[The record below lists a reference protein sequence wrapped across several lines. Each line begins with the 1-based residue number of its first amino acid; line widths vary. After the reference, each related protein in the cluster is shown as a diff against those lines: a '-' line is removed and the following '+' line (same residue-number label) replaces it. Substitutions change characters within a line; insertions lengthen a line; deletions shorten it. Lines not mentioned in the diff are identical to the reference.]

1 MALEPLASS
10 VVVTAET
17 TPVEANTTPAPV
29 TTITRHEIEQRAA
42 TSLPDLLATLPG
54 FSLDRTGPEGGET
67 SLFLDGGNSNYTKVL
82 VDGTPAN
89 DSGGLLDF
97 SNFTLDNVEK
107 IEVVH
112 GAESAVYGSDAMT
125 GVIQIFTH
133 RGDTREPELDLTGE
147 GDHLIPAAA
156 PPRSAGCSALWI
168 TPSRMAI
175 SLLPARDLTT
185 HF

>member
-1 MALEPLASS
+1 
-10 VVVTAET
+10 
-17 TPVEANTTPAPV
+17 
-29 TTITRHEIEQRAA
+29 
-42 TSLPDLLATLPG
+42 
-54 FSLDRTGPEGGET
+54 
-67 SLFLDGGNSNYTKVL
+67 
-82 VDGTPAN
+82 
-89 DSGGLLDF
+89 
-97 SNFTLDNVEK
+97 VEK

-147 GDHLIPAAA
+147 GGSFDTG
-156 PPRSAGCSALWI
+156 RGSATLSGLLGLWI